1 MKQKLLSIAIVFGAL
16 MLMSAGTV
24 KVHTCGDSTMAPY
37 DEAAT
42 VTRGWGMYFQQFLN
56 GVTSV
61 NYARGGRDTRGF
73 YEEAD
78 RWGAVKKNMQPG
90 DYVLIQF
97 AHNDEKNGGMDGY
110 ALKAYYESIGNTAE
124 AAKVDT
130 RGSVPTTTYKEY
142 LRKYVK
148 ETRALGGNPILVAPV
163 CRSYF
168 NGKKIRRNGRH
179 DLGDSFSVLT
189 ANGPVSG
196 QSVPESDHSMDYPY
210 QMKLVAEEMNVPFI
224 DLTTAT
230 AELYES
236 YGDAKCHEY
245 LFDGDGS
252 THFNTTGAL
261 LVARKCA
268 ELMKAQG
275 ILADNIVLPTDLT
288 VTPSDGDMGQAY
300 TGQVLTKE
308 FTLNGFGLVPESGKV
323 TITASEGIKISADKT
338 TWVETLSTDYNAST
352 LVKTFYAQLTL
363 EKAGVTEGTVTI
375 ASGDKTIVIPV
386 KATAIVVE
394 GGVPVKAYWRLEK
407 DESCQLTGPATVIDQ
422 SWSNMYVQ
430 RYACPKGGTDANGN
444 YYTQYPDGIPAGET
458 PDRKT
463 QRNLLKGDNWPDGEI
478 DDNPER
484 YIDFGLKANIGT
496 ELKITNISLYV
507 GGAGGNGMMCHVY
520 YSTDNYQ
527 TRTTIY
533 APSKMVSNTMNGVSS
548 QPVITLKEG
557 EEVHVRIY
565 PWYNG
570 AATGK
575 TICLSDVTIEGMAF
589 SSSSTGISN
598 VMTGSEVVSVKYY
611 DVAGRELQGKSNGM
625 SIVRTVYADGT
636 TTTHKTINN

>member
-142 LRKYVK
+142 LRKYVE

-168 NGKKIRRNGRH
+168 DGKKIRRNGRH

-308 FTLNGFGLVPESGKV
+308 FTLNGFGLVPESGTV

-338 TWVETLSTDYNAST
+338 TWVEKLSTDYNAST

-570 AATGK
+570 AASGK

-598 VMTGSEVVSVKYY
+598 VMTGSEVVSVKFY

-625 SIVRTVYADGT
+625 NIVRTVYADGT

>member
-110 ALKAYYESIGNTAE
+110 AMKAYYESIGNTAE

-142 LRKYVK
+142 LRKYVE

-210 QMKLVAEEMNVPFI
+210 QMKMVAEDMNVPFI

-363 EKAGVTEGTVTI
+363 EKAGVTEGTITVT
-375 ASGDKTIVIPV
+375 SGDKTIVIPV

-407 DESCQLTGPATVIDQ
+407 DESCELTGPATVIGQ

-570 AATGK
+570 AASGK

-598 VMTGSEVVSVKYY
+598 TMTGSDVVSVKYY

-625 SIVRTVYADGT
+625 NIVRTVYADGT

>member
-42 VTRGWGMYFQQFLN
+42 VTRGWGMYFQQFLT
-56 GVTSV
+56 GVESV

-90 DYVLIQF
+90 DYVIIQF
-97 AHNDEKNGGMDGY
+97 AHNDEKNGGMDGV
-110 ALKAYYESIGNTAE
+110 ALKAYYESVGNTAE

-130 RGSVPTTTYKEY
+130 RGTVPSTTYKEY
-142 LRKYVK
+142 LRKYVE

-168 NGKKIRRNGRH
+168 SGSKIRRNGRH
-179 DLGDSFSVLT
+179 DLGDDFSVLT
-189 ANGPVSG
+189 ENGPKSG
-196 QSVPESDHSMDYPY
+196 QKVAENDHTMDYPY
-210 QMKLVAEEMNVPFI
+210 HMKQVAEEMNVPFI

-308 FTLNGFGLVPESGKV
+308 FTLNGFGLVPESGTV

-363 EKAGVTEGTVTI
+363 EKAGVTEGTITVT
-375 ASGDKTIVIPV
+375 SGDKTIVIPV

-407 DESCQLTGPATVIDQ
+407 DETCQLTGPATVIGQ

-444 YYTQYPDGIPAGET
+444 YYTLYPDGIPAGET

-463 QRNLLKGDNWPDGEI
+463 QRNLLTGDNWPDGEI

-533 APSKMVSNTMNGVSS
+533 APSKMVANTMNGVSS

-570 AATGK
+570 AANGK

-625 SIVRTVYADGT
+625 NIVRTVYADGT

>member
-142 LRKYVK
+142 LRKYVE
-148 ETRALGGNPILVAPV
+148 ETRVLGGNPILVAPV

-168 NGKKIRRNGRH
+168 DGKKIRRNGRH

-308 FTLNGFGLVPESGKV
+308 FTLNGFGLVPESGTV

-338 TWVETLSTDYNAST
+338 TWVEKLSTDYNAST

-407 DESCQLTGPATVIDQ
+407 DESCQLTGPATVLGQ

-533 APSKMVSNTMNGVSS
+533 APSKMVSNTMNGVSN

-565 PWYNG
+565 PWYDG
-570 AATGK
+570 AASGK

-598 VMTGSEVVSVKYY
+598 TMTGSEVVSVKYY

-625 SIVRTVYADGT
+625 NIVRTVYADGT

>member
-1 MKQKLLSIAIVFGAL
+1 MKQKLLSIVIVFGAL

-142 LRKYVK
+142 LRKYVE

-168 NGKKIRRNGRH
+168 DGKKIRRNGRH

-210 QMKLVAEEMNVPFI
+210 QMKMVAEEMNVPFI

-308 FTLNGFGLVPESGKV
+308 FTLNGFGLVPESGTV

-338 TWVETLSTDYNAST
+338 TWVEKLSTDYNAST

-407 DESCQLTGPATVIDQ
+407 DESCQLTGPAIVLGQ

-430 RYACPKGGTDANGN
+430 RYACPKGGTDASGN

-533 APSKMVSNTMNGVSS
+533 APSKMVANTMNGVSS

-570 AATGK
+570 AASGK

-598 VMTGSEVVSVKYY
+598 TMTGSEVVSVKYY

-625 SIVRTVYADGT
+625 NIVRTVYADGT

>member
-142 LRKYVK
+142 LRKYVE
-148 ETRALGGNPILVAPV
+148 ETRTLGGNPILVAPV

-168 NGKKIRRNGRH
+168 DGKKIRRNGRH

-308 FTLNGFGLVPESGKV
+308 FTLNGFGLVPESGTV

-338 TWVETLSTDYNAST
+338 TWVEKLSTDYNAST

-363 EKAGVTEGTVTI
+363 EKAGVTEGTITI

-407 DESCQLTGPATVIDQ
+407 DESCQLTGPATVLGQ

-430 RYACPKGGTDANGN
+430 RYASPKGGTDANGN

-533 APSKMVSNTMNGVSS
+533 APSKMVSNTMNGVSN

-565 PWYNG
+565 PWYDG
-570 AATGK
+570 AASGK

-598 VMTGSEVVSVKYY
+598 TMTGSEVVSVKYY
-611 DVAGRELQGKSNGM
+611 DVAGRELQGKSEGIN
-625 SIVRTVYADGT
+625 IVRTVYADGT

>member
-142 LRKYVK
+142 LRKYVE

-363 EKAGVTEGTVTI
+363 EKAGVTEGTITVT
-375 ASGDKTIVIPV
+375 SGDKTIVIPV

-407 DESCQLTGPATVIDQ
+407 DETCQLTGPATVIGQ

-484 YIDFGLKANIGT
+484 YIDFGLKANVGT

-570 AATGK
+570 AASDK

-598 VMTGSEVVSVKYY
+598 TMTGSDVVSVKYY

-625 SIVRTVYADGT
+625 NIVRTVYADGT

>member
-142 LRKYVK
+142 LRKYVE
-148 ETRALGGNPILVAPV
+148 ETRTLGGNPILVAPV

-375 ASGDKTIVIPV
+375 TSGDKTIVIPV

-407 DESCQLTGPATVIDQ
+407 DETCQLTGPATVIGQ

-570 AATGK
+570 AASGK

-598 VMTGSEVVSVKYY
+598 VMTGSDVVSVKYY

-625 SIVRTVYADGT
+625 NIVRTVYADGT

>member
-1 MKQKLLSIAIVFGAL
+1 MKKTLLSISIVLCAL

-37 DEAAT
+37 DESAT

-130 RGSVPTTTYKEY
+130 RGSVPTTTYKKY
-142 LRKYVK
+142 LRKYVE

-168 NGKKIRRNGRH
+168 DGKKIRRNGRH

-308 FTLNGFGLVPESGKV
+308 FTLNGFGLVPESGTV

-338 TWVETLSTDYNAST
+338 TWVEKLSTDYNAST

-363 EKAGVTEGTVTI
+363 EKAGVTEGTITI

-407 DESCQLTGPATVIDQ
+407 DESCQLTGPATVLGQ

-533 APSKMVSNTMNGVSS
+533 APSKMVSNTMNGVSN

-565 PWYNG
+565 PWYDG

-598 VMTGSEVVSVKYY
+598 TMTGSEVVSVKYY

-625 SIVRTVYADGT
+625 NIVRTVYADGT